1 MTHGRRNRTQ
11 GAGSSTKVWL
21 LATSC
26 CAALAAITPVSAQTA
41 PPGDPTSPPAQTPPQ
56 TPPQTLAPAPATPSA
71 TSGQTDSADG
81 AEITVTGFRQS
92 LASAAQAKRNDIRIS
107 DGITAEDIGKFPA
120 QNVTEAIQ
128 RIAGVQMSNINGRGS
143 TISIRGLGAQYART
157 TINGQTFASA
167 DFKDGFRYDIIQ
179 TDLASAIQV
188 VKSPTADMDTGG
200 LSGTVNIDTV
210 KPLAYKGPRFI
221 VGVKGYNSE
230 YRGKK
235 ITPKISGA
243 YIDSFA
249 GGTLGV
255 MANVSYQELTD
266 RGDYAFVKNW
276 YNPGVVDPNNFVPGN
291 FRLRRIDR
299 DTKQLMASG
308 AIQWKPQSN
317 FEVLLQG
324 EYSKDDTR
332 YDTQQLVFGRW
343 DPKDSTNPS
352 TITVLDSANGVAN
365 KIAISNFGVGN
376 NDQPET
382 RNLKTQAYTGT
393 VNWQPGDTWN
403 VHAVAHY
410 TRGDADLRE
419 FASID
424 GANVAS
430 GGTLDISDPHNVKFA
445 TDPGVWNGTLFNP
458 ANRTYFAFVDGA
470 THIQMAKDVSG
481 QFDVTKDIGAFGVKS
496 LVFGV
501 KYHHESFQTD
511 AYRHDRDADVTR
523 PDLYPEYAFIP
534 NLSTTGIPV
543 TNFLDGKI
551 GIPNTFLET
560 NAPLWQSI
568 LASKGITVPDVRD
581 WANSYRVDRYIPA
594 VYAMANL
601 DAVLFGKPLRGNVGV
616 RYEHTHQNVTS
627 NVTAGTGSGS
637 PLLGTQNV
645 IQDYGNVLPSAS
657 FALDLS
663 NRLVAR
669 VALAKVLVRPL
680 LNSQTQMA
688 DTFVTD
694 NTGIRPSV
702 SVSNGESRLK
712 PLTANQADISL
723 EYYHGRG
730 NSISIAGFYKAVK
743 NGTFTQFYCPTSF
756 NGVTLNG
763 QVGGCASTDGTTDY
777 NFSRKLNDNSVIHVK
792 GVELAASESFDGF
805 LPLQGF
811 GATGNVTVV
820 NADSPALGTGFN
832 LRDLSKLTWNLTPYW
847 ENEMFSVR
855 LSVNHR
861 SPYKQDASTSF
872 FVDGGQIHTVRARTQ
887 MDLALGFT
895 PTKFLSFTG
904 GIINLN
910 DTHED
915 AYQTNEDTFQLA
927 SRTGRTFYLSATARF

>member
-1 MTHGRRNRTQ
+1 MMYG
-11 GAGSSTKVWL
+11 TKRAFGTKGWL

-26 CAALAAITPVSAQTA
+26 VAAVATITPATAQTA
-41 PPGDPTSPPAQTPPQ
+41 PASDVSAQASPG
-56 TPPQTLAPAPATPSA
+56 
-71 TSGQTDSADG
+71 GQTDETVGPD
-81 AEITVTGFRQS
+81 ITVTGFRES
-92 LASAAQAKRNDIRIS
+92 LRSAAAAKRNDIRIS

-221 VGVKGYNSE
+221 VGVKGYDSQ
-230 YRGKK
+230 YRGGV
-235 ITPKISGA
+235 TPKVSGA
-243 YIDSFA
+243 YIDQFA
-249 GGTLGV
+249 DGTLGV
-255 MANVSYQELTD
+255 MANVSYQKLKD

-276 YNPGVVDPNNFVPGN
+276 YSPGLVDPTNYVPGN

-299 DTKQLMASG
+299 DSKQLMASG
-308 AIQWKPQSN
+308 AIQWKPQPN

-343 DPKDSTNPS
+343 DPKDPANPS
-352 TITVLDSANGVAN
+352 QITVNHTANGVAD

-393 VNWQPGDTWN
+393 INWQPGDGWN
-403 VHAVAHY
+403 IHAVAHY
-410 TRGDADLRE
+410 TKGDADLRE

-424 GANVAS
+424 GANVAA
-430 GGTLDISDPHNVKFA
+430 GGTLDISNPHNVKFT
-445 TDPGVWNGTLFNP
+445 TDPGVWDGTLFNP

-470 THIQMAKDVSG
+470 THIQTAKDVSG
-481 QFDVTKDIGAFGVKS
+481 QFDVTKDVGAFGVKS

-511 AYRHDRDADVTR
+511 AYRHDRDADVTK
-523 PDLYPEYAFIP
+523 PGLYPEYAFIP

-551 GIPNTFLET
+551 GIPNSFLET

-568 LASKGITVPDVRD
+568 LASKGFTVPDVRD

-594 VYAMANL
+594 VYAMANIGTT
-601 DAVLFGKPLRGNVGV
+601 LFGKTLRGNVGV

-627 NVTAGTGSGS
+627 NLTAGTDSSS
-637 PLLGTQNV
+637 PLLGTQHV

-657 FALDLS
+657 FALDLTPK
-663 NRLVAR
+663 LVAR
-669 VALAKVLVRPL
+669 LALAKVLVRPL

-723 EYYHGRG
+723 EYYYGRG

-763 QVGGCASTDGTTDY
+763 QVGGCTSADGKTDY

-792 GVELAASESFDGF
+792 GVEFAASQSFDDF
-805 LPLQGF
+805 LPLKGF

-820 NADSPALGTGFN
+820 DADSPALGTGFN

-861 SPYKQDASTSF
+861 SSYKQDASTSF

-887 MDLALGFT
+887 MDLALGFS

-910 DTHED
+910 NTHED
-915 AYQTNEDTFQLA
+915 AYQTTEDTFQMA
-927 SRTGRTFYLSATARF
+927 SQTGRTFYLSATARF

>member
-1 MTHGRRNRTQ
+1 MLSPSTTKARRAVSGTKLVLLS
-11 GAGSSTKVWL
+11 AGCV
-21 LATSC
+21 
-26 CAALAAITPVSAQTA
+26 AALALGDPAFAQTDA
-41 PPGDPTSPPAQTPPQ
+41 
-56 TPPQTLAPAPATPSA
+56 APAAQ
-71 TSGQTDSADG
+71 GQDDTGGD
-81 AEITVTGFRQS
+81 IVVTGFRSS
-92 LASAAQAKRNDIRIS
+92 LASALDAKRKDIRIT
-107 DGITAEDIGKFPA
+107 DGISAEDIGKFPA
-120 QNVTEAIQ
+120 QNITEAIQ

-221 VGVKGYNSE
+221 VGVKGYNSD
-230 YRGKK
+230 YRGKEV
-235 ITPKISGA
+235 TPKVSGA

-255 MANVSYQELTD
+255 MANVSYQKLKD
-266 RGDYAFVKNW
+266 RGDYAFIKNW
-276 YNPGVVDPNNFVPGN
+276 YNPGVVDPTNYVPGN

-299 DTKQLMASG
+299 DSKQLMASG

-343 DPKDSTNPS
+343 DTSAIKVNHT
-352 TITVLDSANGVAN
+352 ANGVADQ
-365 KIAISNFGVGN
+365 ITISKFGVGN
-376 NDQPET
+376 NNQPEI

-393 VNWQPGDTWN
+393 INWQPGEGWN

-410 TRGDADLRE
+410 TKGDANLQE
-419 FASID
+419 YASID
-424 GANVAS
+424 SIDVAS
-430 GGTLDISDPHNVKFA
+430 GGTLDISNPSNVKFTTA
-445 TDPGVWNGTLFNP
+445 AGVLNGSLFTP
-458 ANRTYFAFVDGA
+458 ANRTFFAFVDGA
-470 THIQMAKDVSG
+470 THIQSAKDKAA
-481 QFDVTKDIGAFGVKS
+481 QLDVTKDIGAFGIKS
-496 LVFGV
+496 LAFGV

-511 AYRHDRDADVTR
+511 AFRHDRDADVTR

-534 NLSTTGIPV
+534 DLSTTGKQI
-543 TNFLDGKI
+543 TNFLDGRMA
-551 GIPNTFLET
+551 IPTNFRET
-560 NAPLWQSI
+560 NAPLWQSV

-594 VYAMANL
+594 VYAMANIDTML
-601 DAVLFGKPLRGNVGV
+601 GDKALRGNLGV
-616 RYEHTHQNVTS
+616 RYEHTHQNVAS
-627 NVTAGTGSGS
+627 NLTAGTDSSS
-637 PLLGTQNV
+637 PLLGTQHV
-645 IQDYGNVLPSAS
+645 VQDYGNVLPSAS
-657 FALDLS
+657 FALDLT

-669 VALAKVLVRPL
+669 VAAAKVLVRPL

-723 EYYHGRG
+723 EYYYGRG

-743 NGTFTQFYCPTSF
+743 NGTFTQFYCPTAF

-763 QVGGCASTDGTTDY
+763 QVGNCQSADGKVDY
-777 NFSRKLNDNSVIHVK
+777 NFSRKLNDNSVIHIK
-792 GVELAASESFDGF
+792 GVEVAASQSFDEF
-805 LPLQGF
+805 LPVKGF

-820 NADSPALGTGFN
+820 DADSPALGTGFN

-847 ENEMFSVR
+847 ENQMFSVR

-861 SPYKQDASTSF
+861 SSYKQDAASSF
-872 FVDGGQIHTVRARTQ
+872 FVDGGQIHTVRSRTQ
-887 MDLALGFT
+887 LDLALGFT
-895 PTKFLSFTG
+895 PTKWLGFTG

-910 DTHED
+910 NTREE
-915 AYQTNEDTFQLA
+915 AYQTNANTFQMTSL
-927 SRTGRTFYLSATARF
+927 TGRTFYLSATAKF

>member
-1 MTHGRRNRTQ
+1 MLKHDSPRTAR
-11 GAGSSTKVWL
+11 AGTKLVL
-21 LATSC
+21 LSAGC
-26 CAALAAITPVSAQTA
+26 IAAIALGASAH
-41 PPGDPTSPPAQTPPQ
+41 AQDSA
-56 TPPQTLAPAPATPSA
+56 APAEPQAQA
-71 TSGQTDSADG
+71 ADG
-81 AEITVTGFRQS
+81 EIVVTGFRSS
-92 LASAAQAKRNDIRIS
+92 LASALDAKRKDIRIT
-107 DGITAEDIGKFPA
+107 DGISAEDIGKFPA
-120 QNVTEAIQ
+120 QNITEAIQ

-221 VGVKGYNSE
+221 VGVKGYNSD
-230 YRGKK
+230 YRGKEW
-235 ITPKISGA
+235 TPKVSGA

-255 MANVSYQELTD
+255 MANVSYQKLKD

-291 FRLRRIDR
+291 FRLRRIER

-308 AIQWKPQSN
+308 AVQWKPQPN

-343 DPKDSTNPS
+343 DPKDPQNPS
-352 TITVLDSANGVAN
+352 QITVNHTANGVAD

-382 RNLKTQAYTGT
+382 RKLDTQAYTGT
-393 VNWQPGDTWN
+393 INWQPGETWS

-410 TRGDADLRE
+410 TKGKADLRE

-424 GANVAS
+424 GANVAA
-430 GGTLDISDPHNVKFA
+430 GGTLDISDPGNVKFT
-445 TDPGVWNGTLFNP
+445 TDPDVWNGRLFNP

-470 THIQMAKDVSG
+470 THIQTAKDVSG
-481 QFDVTKDIGAFGVKS
+481 QLDVTKDIGSFGVKS
-496 LVFGV
+496 IVFGV
-501 KYHHESFQTD
+501 KYHHESFKTD
-511 AYRHDRDADVTR
+511 AYRHDRDADVKR
-523 PDLYPEYAFIP
+523 PDLYPEFAFIP
-534 NLSTTGIPV
+534 NLSTTGIRV

-551 GIPNTFLET
+551 GIPNAFAET

-581 WANSYRVDRYIPA
+581 WPNSYVVDRYIPA
-594 VYAMANL
+594 VYAMANIETT
-601 DAVLFGKPLRGNVGV
+601 LFGKALRGNLGA
-616 RYEHTHQNVTS
+616 RYEHTHQNVTT
-627 NVTAGTGSGS
+627 NRTAGTGSDAA
-637 PLLGTQNV
+637 LIGTQNI

-657 FALDLS
+657 FALDLT

-669 VALAKVLVRPL
+669 VAAAKVLVRPL
-680 LNSQTQMA
+680 LNNQTQMA
-688 DTFVTD
+688 DSFFAD
-694 NTGIRPSV
+694 NSGQRPSV
-702 SVSNGESRLK
+702 SVSSGEARLA
-712 PLTANQADISL
+712 PMTANQADISL
-723 EYYHGRG
+723 EYYYGRG
-730 NSISIAGFYKAVK
+730 NSVSIAGFYKAVT
-743 NGTFTQFYCPTSF
+743 NGVYTQFYCPSAF
-756 NGVTLNG
+756 NGVALMGTPGL
-763 QVGGCASTDGTTDY
+763 CKSADGTTDY
-777 NFSRKLNDNSVIHVK
+777 SFSRRLNDSNVIHIK
-792 GVELAASESFDGF
+792 GVEVAASQSFDDF
-805 LPLQGF
+805 LPVKGF

-820 NADSPALGTGFN
+820 DADSPPLGTGFN

-847 ENEMFSVR
+847 ENQMFSVR

-861 SPYKQDASTSF
+861 SSYKQDASTSF

-887 MDLALGFT
+887 MDLAMGFT
-895 PTKFLSFTG
+895 PNKWLSFTG

-910 DTHED
+910 NTHED
-915 AYQTNEDTFQLA
+915 AYQTTADTFQMA
-927 SRTGRTFYLSATARF
+927 SRTGRTFYLSATAKF

>member
-1 MTHGRRNRTQ
+1 MLSPSPTSARRAVT
-11 GAGSSTKVWL
+11 GTKLVLLSAGSIV
-21 LATSC
+21 
-26 CAALAAITPVSAQTA
+26 ALALAGPAFAQTSDA
-41 PPGDPTSPPAQTPPQ
+41 PVAQAQDDTGGD
-56 TPPQTLAPAPATPSA
+56 
-71 TSGQTDSADG
+71 
-81 AEITVTGFRQS
+81 IVVTGFRSS
-92 LASAAQAKRNDIRIS
+92 LASALDAKRKDIRIT
-107 DGITAEDIGKFPA
+107 DGISAEDIGKFPA
-120 QNVTEAIQ
+120 QNITEAIQ

-221 VGVKGYNSE
+221 VGVKGYDSQ
-230 YRGKK
+230 YRGGV
-235 ITPKISGA
+235 TPKVSGA
-243 YIDSFA
+243 YIDQFA

-255 MANVSYQELTD
+255 MANVSYQKLSD
-266 RGDYAFVKNW
+266 RGDYAFIKNW
-276 YNPGVVDPNNFVPGN
+276 YNPGVLDPNNYVPGN

-299 DTKQLMASG
+299 DSKQLMASG
-308 AIQWKPQSN
+308 AIQWKPQPN

-343 DPKDSTNPS
+343 DTSAIKVNH
-352 TITVLDSANGVAN
+352 VANGVADQ
-365 KIAISNFGVGN
+365 ISVSTFGVGN
-376 NDQPET
+376 NDQPEI

-393 VNWQPGDTWN
+393 INWQPGEGWN

-410 TRGDADLRE
+410 TRGNANLQE
-419 FASID
+419 YASID
-424 GANVAS
+424 SIDVAG
-430 GGTLDISDPHNVKFA
+430 GGTLDISNPRNVKFTTA
-445 TDPGVWNGTLFNP
+445 AGVLDGSLFTP
-458 ANRTYFAFVDGA
+458 ANRTFFAFIDGA
-470 THIQMAKDVSG
+470 THIQTAKDKSA
-481 QFDVTKDIGAFGVKS
+481 QLDVTKDIGAFGVRS

-534 NLSTTGIPV
+534 DLSTTGKLV
-543 TNFLDGKI
+543 TNFLGSRMA
-551 GIPNTFLET
+551 IPTTFRET

-581 WANSYRVDRYIPA
+581 WANSYVVDRYIPA
-594 VYAMANL
+594 VYAMANV
-601 DAVLFGKPLRGNVGV
+601 DTSVGGMALRGNLGV
-616 RYEHTHQNVTS
+616 RYEHTHQNVQS
-627 NVTAGTGSGS
+627 NLTAGTDSSS
-637 PLLGTQNV
+637 PLLGTQHV
-645 IQDYGNVLPSAS
+645 VQDYGNVLPSAT
-657 FALDLS
+657 FALDLT

-669 VALAKVLVRPL
+669 VAAAKVLVRPL

-723 EYYHGRG
+723 EYYYGRG

-743 NGTFTQFYCPTSF
+743 NGTFTQFYCPTAF

-763 QVGGCASTDGTTDY
+763 QVGNCQSADGTTDY
-777 NFSRKLNDNSVIHVK
+777 NFSRKLNDNSVIHIK
-792 GVELAASESFDGF
+792 GVEVAASQSFDDF
-805 LPLQGF
+805 LPVKGF

-820 NADSPALGTGFN
+820 DADSPALGTGFN

-847 ENEMFSVR
+847 ENQMFSVR

-861 SPYKQDASTSF
+861 SSYKQDASTSF
-872 FVDGGQIHTVRARTQ
+872 FVDGGQIHTVRSRTQ
-887 MDLALGFT
+887 LDLALGFT
-895 PTKFLSFTG
+895 PTKWLGFTG

-910 DTHED
+910 NTREE
-915 AYQTNEDTFQLA
+915 AYQTTADTFQMTSL
-927 SRTGRTFYLSATARF
+927 TGRTFYLSATAKF

>member
-1 MTHGRRNRTQ
+1 MVQNLSIGRRLPH
-11 GAGSSTKVWL
+11 GSVKAWL
-21 LATSC
+21 LATGC
-26 CAALAAITPVSAQTA
+26 ITAIIATNSASAQTGPVA
-41 PPGDPTSPPAQTPPQ
+41 DPGV
-56 TPPQTLAPAPATPSA
+56 ATPVA
-71 TSGQTDSADG
+71 TTPADQASGVESD
-81 AEITVTGFRQS
+81 ITVVGFRQS
-92 LASAAQAKRNDIRIS
+92 LKSAADAKRRDIRIT
-107 DGITAEDIGKFPA
+107 DGITSEDIGKFPA
-120 QNVTEAIQ
+120 QNITEAIQ
-128 RIAGVQMSNINGRGS
+128 RIAGVQMSNINGRGA

-167 DFKDGFRYDIIQ
+167 DFKDGFRYDIVQ

-188 VKSPTADMDTGG
+188 IKSPTADMDTGG

-210 KPLAYKGPRFI
+210 KPLAYRGPRFI
-221 VGVKGYNSE
+221 LGVKGYNSE
-230 YRGKK
+230 YRGKQ
-235 ITPKISGA
+235 ITPKVSGA
-243 YIDSFA
+243 YIGSFA

-255 MANVSYQELTD
+255 MANVSYQELKD

-276 YNPGVVDPNNFVPGN
+276 YNPGVVDPTNYVPGN

-299 DTKQLMASG
+299 DSKQLMASG

-324 EYSKDDTR
+324 TYSKDDTR

-343 DPKDSTNPS
+343 NPTDKTNPS
-352 TITVLDSANGVAN
+352 KITVNHTANGVAD
-365 KIAISNFGVGN
+365 KITISNFGVGN

-403 VHAVAHY
+403 IHAVAHY
-410 TRGDADLRE
+410 TKGDADLRE

-424 GANVAS
+424 GANVAA
-430 GGTLDISDPHNVKFA
+430 GGSLDLSDPTNVKFN

-470 THIQMAKDVSG
+470 THIQTAKDVSG
-481 QFDVTKDIGAFGVKS
+481 QLDVTKDVGAFGVKS

-511 AYRHDRDADVTR
+511 AFRHDRDADVSR

-534 NLSTTGIPV
+534 NLSTTGIRV

-551 GIPNTFLET
+551 GIPDSFLET

-581 WANSYRVDRYIPA
+581 FANSYRVDRYIPS
-594 VYAMANL
+594 VYAMANV
-601 DAVLFGKPLRGNVGV
+601 DTVVFGKTLRGNLGA
-616 RYEHTHQNVTS
+616 RYEHTHQNVSS
-627 NVTAGTGSGS
+627 NLTAGTDSGS
-637 PLLGTQNV
+637 ALLSKQNV

-657 FALDLS
+657 FALDLT

-669 VALAKVLVRPL
+669 VAVAKVLVRPL

-723 EYYHGRG
+723 EYYYGRG
-730 NSISIAGFYKAVK
+730 NSISVAGFYKAVK

-763 QVGGCASTDGTTDY
+763 QVGNCQSADGGTDY
-777 NFSRKLNDNSVIHVK
+777 NFSRKLNDNSVIHIK
-792 GVELAASESFDGF
+792 GAEVAASQSFDDF
-805 LPLQGF
+805 LPLKGF

-820 NADSPALGTGFN
+820 DADSPALGTGFN

-847 ENEMFSVR
+847 ENQMFSVR
-855 LSVNHR
+855 LSINHR
-861 SPYKQDASTSF
+861 SAYKQDASTSF

-887 MDLALGFT
+887 FDLATGFT
-895 PTKFLSFTG
+895 PTKYLSFTG

-910 DTHED
+910 NTHED
-915 AYQTNEDTFQLA
+915 AYQTTADTFQLA
-927 SRTGRTFYLSATARF
+927 SRTGRTYYLSATARF